1 MGVQLLGFAE
11 EQGITIRAFGG
22 SGNEAMLTIED
33 ALDAFSVD
41 GLTRTVLLYIESVK
55 NGRRFFESCRKV
67 SRRKPVIV
75 LRGGRTEA
83 GERAA
88 ASHTGALASN
98 TRVFDAACRQAGVI
112 LASQPMDLLDFS
124 AAFSSM
130 PLPKS
135 NRVAIMTLG
144 GGWGV
149 ITADLCNE
157 YGLVVPDLD
166 PELIEAFDKILPQ
179 FWSRSNPIDLVGDRN
194 PDVPLRVMDQLMA
207 WDGCDAVI
215 NLGIVGRRHLF
226 THLKNACLAANPDIS
241 PNDMNALDEMIIEY
255 ERNYIHHVVNLM
267 DRYHKP
273 VVGVSLAKGPED
285 KTVVSVEGY
294 NYKGVFYPAP
304 EQAVKSLSRMH
315 RYRRWLVR
323 EGVVEV

>member
-1 MGVQLLGFAE
+1 
-11 EQGITIRAFGG
+11 
-22 SGNEAMLTIED
+22 
-33 ALDAFSVD
+33 
-41 GLTRTVLLYIESVK
+41 
-55 NGRRFFESCRKV
+55 
-67 SRRKPVIV
+67 VIV

-157 YGLVVPDLD
+157 YGLVVPDLG
-166 PELIEAFDKILPQ
+166 PG
-179 FWSRSNPIDLVGDRN
+179 VDRG
-194 PDVPLRVMDQLMA
+194 LR
-207 WDGCDAVI
+207 
-215 NLGIVGRRHLF
+215 
-226 THLKNACLAANPDIS
+226 
-241 PNDMNALDEMIIEY
+241 
-255 ERNYIHHVVNLM
+255 
-267 DRYHKP
+267 
-273 VVGVSLAKGPED
+273 
-285 KTVVSVEGY
+285 
-294 NYKGVFYPAP
+294 
-304 EQAVKSLSRMH
+304 
-315 RYRRWLVR
+315 
-323 EGVVEV
+323 